1 MKPKDRADRILE
13 PWNRNVKSWFPKD
26 TQKMLKA
33 RIVKEIME
41 AEEQA
46 RAKVKNELAS
56 D

>member
-1 MKPKDRADRILE
+1 MKPQARADRVLE
-13 PWNRNVKSWFPKD
+13 PWNRKTKGWFPED

-46 RAKVKNELAS
+46 KAKVKAN

>member
-1 MKPKDRADRILE
+1 LSLGTEEQKVGSR
-13 PWNRNVKSWFPKD
+13 
-26 TQKMLKA
+26 KMLKA

-46 RAKVKNELAS
+46 KAKVKAN